1 MMKIAVIGAGAA
13 GLTTAWLLEEQ
24 HEVTLFEQQ
33 DRLGGHAHTLQ
44 VERAGEISHID
55 AGFEFFSQQAFPLFN
70 RLLRALDV
78 PLRSFTMRLTL
89 EQAATRQPLLVPPV
103 HAGKLMWS
111 ALTPHIIWELL
122 QLRFA
127 IGRATP
133 LVQAGDPFVTIEE
146 FLRTIPLSQRF
157 RADVLLPFLQLGW
170 CLPLEEFLHFSAYDV
185 MKLMVLHRGAGLFG
199 ERWQEIVGGTQTYI
213 RLLAQS
219 LTRTQL
225 RLSTPMRQIERDEQ
239 GLLLVDDQGQPESFD
254 RVVLATSASGASR
267 LLTTLAGSEA
277 LCQRLGKV
285 EYFQTKIAVHG
296 DKRWMPRQP
305 RHWSVIN
312 IRAQSPSSAVT
323 VWKPWRGQELF
334 RSWVTYAS
342 ALPDPL
348 YGLLTFSHPKP
359 NRQYFEAQ
367 AYLETVQGHNHL
379 WLAGM
384 YTQDVDLHESAI
396 RSAVRVAQGLAPDA
410 PRLRQLLDQMPDL
423 SLSSAASHP
432 PSL

>member
-1 MMKIAVIGAGAA
+1 MKIAVIGAGAA

-24 HEVTLFEQQ
+24 HEVIVFEQQ
-33 DRLGGHAHTLQ
+33 DRPGGHAYTLQ
-44 VERAGEISHID
+44 VERAGEINYID

-70 RLLRALDV
+70 RLLHTLDV
-78 PLRSFTMRLTL
+78 PLRSFPMRLTM
-89 EQAATRQPLLVPPV
+89 ERAAVRQPLLIPPV
-103 HAGKLMWS
+103 QAGKLMWS
-111 ALTPHIIWELL
+111 ALTPHTVWELL

-127 IGRATP
+127 IGRAAP
-133 LVQAGDPFVTIEE
+133 LVRAGDPFVTLEE
-146 FLRTIPLSQRF
+146 FLSTLPLSRRF
-157 RADVLLPFLQLGW
+157 RAHILEPFLQLGW
-170 CLPLEEFLHFSAYDV
+170 CLPLEEFLRFSAYDV

-219 LTRTQL
+219 LTRAQL
-225 RLSTPMRQIERDEQ
+225 RLSTPVRQIERDEQ
-239 GLLLVDDQGQPESFD
+239 RLLLVDDQGQPESFD
-254 RVVLATSASGASR
+254 HIVVATSASDASR
-267 LLTTLAGSEA
+267 LLTTLTGSEA

-285 EYFQTKIAVHG
+285 EYFQTRIAVHG
-296 DKRWMPRQP
+296 DRRWMPRQA

-312 IRAQSPSSAVT
+312 IRAESPSSAVT

-348 YGLLTFSHPKP
+348 YGLVTFFHPKP

-367 AYLETVQGHNHL
+367 AYLEAVQGHNHL

-396 RSAVRVAQGLAPDA
+396 RSAVRVAQALAPSA
-410 PRLRQLLDQMPDL
+410 PRLRQLLGPMADPML
-423 SLSSAASHP
+423 SLAAPRTSP
-432 PSL
+432 L

>member
-1 MMKIAVIGAGAA
+1 MKIAVIGAGAA
-13 GLTTAWLLEEQ
+13 GLTTAWLLEAQ
-24 HEVTLFEQQ
+24 HEVTVFEQQ

-44 VERAGEISHID
+44 VERDGEINHID

-70 RLLRALDV
+70 RLLRVLDV
-78 PLRSFTMRLTL
+78 PLHSFPMRLTL
-89 EQAATRQPLLVPPV
+89 ERAAERQPLLIPPMQ
-103 HAGKLMWS
+103 AGKLMWS
-111 ALTPHIIWELL
+111 ALTPRITWELL

-127 IGRATP
+127 IGRAAP
-133 LVQAGDPFVTIEE
+133 LVRAGDPFVTLEE
-146 FLRTIPLSQRF
+146 FLRTLPLSRRF
-157 RADVLLPFLQLGW
+157 HADVLEPFLQLGW

-219 LTRTQL
+219 LTRAQL
-225 RLSTPMRQIERDEQ
+225 RLSTPVRQIERAEQ
-239 GLLLVDDQGQPESFD
+239 RLTLVDDQGQREPFD
-254 RVVLATSASGASR
+254 HIVLATGASDASR
-267 LLTTLAGSEA
+267 LLTTLAESEA
-277 LCQRLGKV
+277 LCQWLGKV

-296 DKRWMPRQP
+296 DRRWMPSQP

-312 IRAQSPSSAVT
+312 IRTESPSSAVT

-334 RSWVTYAS
+334 RSWVTYAP

-348 YGLLTFSHPKP
+348 YGLVTFFHPKP
-359 NRQYFEAQ
+359 NRHYFEAQ

-410 PRLRQLLDQMPDL
+410 PRLHQLLDQMPDL
-423 SLSSAASHP
+423 SLSLAAARSS
-432 PSL
+432 SL

>member
-1 MMKIAVIGAGAA
+1 MKIAVIGAGAA
-13 GLTTAWLLEEQ
+13 GLATAWLLEEQ
-24 HEVTLFEQQ
+24 HEVIVFEQY

-44 VERAGEISHID
+44 VERAGEINHID

-70 RLLRALDV
+70 RLLQTLDV
-78 PLRSFTMRLTL
+78 PLRSFAMRVTF
-89 EQAATRQPLLVPPV
+89 EQAATRLPLLIPPV
-103 HAGKLMWS
+103 QAGKLVWS
-111 ALTPHIIWELL
+111 ALTPHTIWELL

-127 IGRATP
+127 IGRAAP
-133 LVQAGDPFVTIEE
+133 MVQAGDPFITLEE
-146 FLRTIPLSQRF
+146 FLSTLPLSRRF
-157 RADVLLPFLQLGW
+157 RADVLVPFLQLGW
-170 CLPLEEFLHFSAYDV
+170 CLPLEEFLRFSAYDV

-199 ERWQEIVGGTQTYI
+199 VRWQEIVGGTQTYI

-225 RLSTPMRQIERDEQ
+225 RLSTPVRQIERDEQ
-239 GLLLVDDQGQPESFD
+239 RLRLIDDQGQPESFD
-254 RVVLATSASGASR
+254 CIVLATNASDASR

-285 EYFQTKIAVHG
+285 EFFETRIAVHG
-296 DKRWMPRQP
+296 DRRWMPRQP

-312 IRAQSPSSAVT
+312 IRAEGPSSGVT

-334 RSWVTYAS
+334 RSWVTYAP

-348 YGLLTFSHPKP
+348 YGLVTFLHPKP

-396 RSAVRVAQGLAPDA
+396 RSAVRIAQGLSPDT
-410 PRLRQLLDQMPDL
+410 PRLRQLLGQVADL
-423 SLSSAASHP
+423 SISPAVAHTSSR
-432 PSL
+432 